1 MWIFCYFADYLI
13 LIRGLPFLAYKNF
26 EIIALGFG
34 NQITLSYICLT
45 MKDSKTESITFRTT
59 KELKA
64 ALQQMADKDK
74 RTLSN
79 TIELLLEEA
88 VKTSTKKK

>member
-1 MWIFCYFADYLI
+1 
-13 LIRGLPFLAYKNF
+13 
-26 EIIALGFG
+26 
-34 NQITLSYICLT
+34 

-64 ALQQMADKDK
+64 ALQAVANKEN

-79 TIELLLEEA
+79 MIEMLLEQA
-88 VKTSTKKK
+88 VKSSKKKG